1 MNNNLFTN
9 AHILDWLNYYSDNY
23 DVDLE
28 RVKIL
33 DITRKNKN
41 LIPTVESH
49 KYVLVFTEAGHPDIF
64 YRMFNAGLGECTCV
78 YNEGSDPSGPIKE
91 NKIYDMINRGIN
103 ASAAMLIIN
112 PKARN
117 TYRFGMDNQVFASG
131 SVHYVGSEIR
141 AVILSKMEITE
152 GKNLCIITAE
162 SIAIEAALH
171 DGEGSII
178 AVEYNKR
185 DGKTLEDNVNLF
197 GVNNVTIIDHVD
209 DETMKDLPIPE
220 TTMLVASASMEQEI
234 ACLLRLNPK
243 MEFVVYTLDF
253 NLAGRMNQIC
263 TEMGL
268 KDVDITQI
276 TVAKMNAKG
285 AFDIQPAPWL
295 ITCPGE

>member
-1 MNNNLFTN
+1 M
-9 AHILDWLNYYSDNY
+9 
-23 DVDLE
+23 
-28 RVKIL
+28 
-33 DITRKNKN
+33 
-41 LIPTVESH
+41 
-49 KYVLVFTEAGHPDIF
+49 
-64 YRMFNAGLGECTCV
+64 
-78 YNEGSDPSGPIKE
+78 
-91 NKIYDMINRGIN
+91 
-103 ASAAMLIIN
+103 
-112 PKARN
+112 
-117 TYRFGMDNQVFASG
+117 
-131 SVHYVGSEIR
+131 
-141 AVILSKMEITE
+141 
-152 GKNLCIITAE
+152 
-162 SIAIEAALH
+162 
-171 DGEGSII
+171 
-178 AVEYNKR
+178 EYNKR

-234 ACLLRLNPK
+234 ACLLRLTPK

-295 ITCPGE
+295 ITCHGE